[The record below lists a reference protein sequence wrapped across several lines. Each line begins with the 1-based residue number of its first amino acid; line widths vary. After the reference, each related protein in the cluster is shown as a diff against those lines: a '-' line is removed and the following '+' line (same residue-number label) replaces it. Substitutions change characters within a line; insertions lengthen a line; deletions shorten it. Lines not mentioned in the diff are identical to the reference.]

1 MKAIFMGT
9 PDFAVPTLEELAK
22 EHDVRLVITQ
32 TDKPKGRGKTL
43 TPPPVKVKA
52 KELDIE
58 VYQPEDINSEESIQ
72 KIREINPDVIV
83 VVAYGQ
89 ILKEEILNL
98 PKHKCINVH
107 ASLLPKYRGAA
118 PLNWV
123 VINGEEKSG
132 VTIME
137 MNKGLDT
144 GDMLS
149 KCELI
154 IDEDMTAGDVHD
166 NLMIDGSR
174 LLLETLKE
182 IEEGKVEKTSQ
193 NDSLSSYALIM
204 NKNLGRIDWNKSARE
219 IRNLIRGTFPW
230 PGAFFKYKDKNVK
243 VLEAS
248 ICEDTTD
255 EEVGKVLEV
264 SNEGIVVSTGDG
276 CLILKK
282 VQFPGKKAVNVEDY
296 LRGNEFETDIILS

>member
-1 MKAIFMGT
+1 MKVIFMGT

-22 EHDVRLVITQ
+22 EHDVKLVITQ
-32 TDKPKGRGKTL
+32 TDKPKGRGKSL

-58 VYQPEDINSEESIQ
+58 VYQPHDVNSKDSIE
-72 KIREINPDVIV
+72 KIREINPDVII

-107 ASLLPKYRGAA
+107 ASLLPEYRGAA

-154 IDEDMTAGDVHD
+154 IEEDMTAGDVHD
-166 NLMIDGSR
+166 SLMIDGSR
-174 LLLETLKE
+174 LLLETLRK
-182 IEEGKVEKTSQ
+182 IEEGKIEKTPQ
-193 NDSLSSYALIM
+193 DDSLSSYAPIM
-204 NKNLGRIDWNKSARE
+204 DKKLGKIDWHKSAKE

-243 VLEAS
+243 VLEA
-248 ICEDTTD
+248 ITCENTSN

-264 SNEGIVVSTGDG
+264 SNNGIVVSTGEG

-282 VQFPGKKAVNVEDY
+282 VQFPGKKAVTIEDY